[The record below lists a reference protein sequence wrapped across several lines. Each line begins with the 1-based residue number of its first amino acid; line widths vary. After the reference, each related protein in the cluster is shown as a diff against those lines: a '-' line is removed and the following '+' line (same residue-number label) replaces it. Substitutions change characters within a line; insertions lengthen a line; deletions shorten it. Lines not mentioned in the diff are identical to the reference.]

1 VRSVQVSLLVIAVCL
16 MAGGGVPTSAAPQ
29 GPPSNV
35 AVQLSPAGA
44 RALLDQYCVSCHN
57 ERAKI
62 GGLALDH
69 LDVSDVPAGAE
80 IWEKVVIKLRAGMMP
95 PAGGP
100 RPAREVTNGLVNWLE
115 TTLDRAAAVNPEP
128 GRPLVHRLNRVEYAN
143 AIRDLLALDVD
154 TASLLPTDDSSYG
167 FDNIADALGVSPAL
181 MERYLSASD
190 KISALAIG
198 DPAMAPIDTS
208 YRPAADATH
217 TQHVEG
223 LPLGTR
229 GGMLIRHTFPVD
241 GNYIIKPKLWRTS
254 LGEHVRGVQYPHD
267 VEVAIDGERVHLATI
282 GGAADFE
289 ASVNTAQ
296 GTTAAA
302 LDERLQVRLPVKA
315 GPRTLTVTF
324 LEKSAAL
331 PQSVLQPF
339 ERVIDD
345 PVDTGGVPQLSSVVV
360 TGPLNAK
367 APGDTPSRRRI
378 FVCRPT
384 SRADDEPPAFATA
397 PARSRRSS
405 PEIQASED
413 GCARR
418 ILSTL
423 ARRAYRRPVTNAD
436 VQLLLGFFRHGRDK
450 GGFDAGIELG
460 LRRILVDPEFIFR
473 AERVTNTATTGSIHR
488 VSDVALAS
496 RLSFFLW
503 SSIPDDELL
512 DVAIRNTLHEPAVLE
527 RQVTR
532 MLADPRAGAMVKNF
546 AGQWLYLRN
555 LDAAVPDRL
564 VFPNFDDNLR
574 QAFRRETELLVDSV
588 MREDRN
594 VLDLLTAD
602 YTFVNERLARHYG
615 IPHVYG
621 SRFRRVPVTDD
632 ARKGLLGHGSILTVT
647 SLATRTAPT
656 LRGKWI
662 LDNILGTPPPP
673 PPPVVPAL
681 KDPAEKEPVTM
692 REQMEA
698 HRANPTCAA
707 CHRMM
712 DPLGF
717 ALENFDGVGAWRSR
731 EGNTPV
737 DASAELVDGTPVNGP
752 AALRQAL
759 RSRPAAFVATL
770 TEKLLT
776 YALGR
781 GLTYHDMPAVRAVV
795 EKAEEQDYRFSRIVL
810 GIVTSVPFQMS
821 RSEVTVTA
829 RR

>member
-16 MAGGGVPTSAAPQ
+16 TARGGVPISAAPQ
-29 GPPSNV
+29 RSTSNV
-35 AVQLSPAGA
+35 AAQLSPAGA

-57 ERAKI
+57 DRTKI

-69 LDVSDVPAGAE
+69 LDISNVPVDAE

-95 PAGGP
+95 PAGLP
-100 RPAREVTNGLVNWLE
+100 RPAREATDGLVNWLE
-115 TTLDRAAAVNPEP
+115 TTLDRAAAVNPDP

-154 TASLLPTDDSSYG
+154 SATLLPTDDSSYG

-198 DPAMAPIDTS
+198 DPAMIPIDTS
-208 YRPAADATH
+208 YRPAADSTH

-229 GGMLIRHTFPVD
+229 GGMLIHHTFPVD
-241 GNYIIKPKLWRTS
+241 GEYIIRPKLWRTS

-267 VEVAIDGERVHLATI
+267 VEVAIDGERIHLATI
-282 GGAADFE
+282 GGPADFE
-289 ASVNTAQ
+289 ASVNAAQ
-296 GTTAAA
+296 GQTAAA
-302 LDERLQVRLPVKA
+302 LDERLQVRVPVKA
-315 GPRTLTVTF
+315 GPRTLTVAF

-367 APGDTPSRRRI
+367 GPGDTPSRRRI

-384 SRADDEPPAFATA
+384 SKSDDEP
-397 PARSRRSS
+397 
-405 PEIQASED
+405 
-413 GCARR
+413 CARR
-418 ILSTL
+418 ILGTL

-436 VQLLLGFFRHGRDK
+436 LQLLLGFFRDGRDK

-473 AERVTNTATTGSIHR
+473 AERDTSTATAGSIHR
-488 VSDVALAS
+488 ISDVALAS

-532 MLADPRAGAMVKNF
+532 MLADSRAAAMVKNF

-555 LDAAVPDRL
+555 LDAATPDRL

-615 IPHVYG
+615 IPHVSG

-632 ARKGLLGHGSILTVT
+632 ARKGLLGHGSVLTVT

-681 KDPAEKEPVTM
+681 KDPSGKEPVTM

-707 CHRMM
+707 CHKMM

-737 DASAELVDGTPVNGP
+737 DASAQLVDGTPVDGP
-752 AALRQAL
+752 ASLRQAL
-759 RSRPAAFVATL
+759 RNRPTAFVATL

-781 GLTYHDMPAVRAVV
+781 GLTYHDMPAVRAIV
-795 EKAEEQDYRFSRIVL
+795 EKAGERDYRFSRIVM

-821 RSEVTVTA
+821 RTDVTVTA
-829 RR
+829 QR

>member
-1 VRSVQVSLLVIAVCL
+1 MP
-16 MAGGGVPTSAAPQ
+16 MAAAPQ
-29 GPPSNV
+29 GLPPGT
-35 AVQLSPAGA
+35 AVQSPPAQA

-57 ERAKI
+57 ERAAS
-62 GGLALDH
+62 GGLALDRV
-69 LDVSDVPAGAE
+69 DVSNVAAGAE
-80 IWEKVVIKLRAGMMP
+80 IWEKVVLKLRAGMMP
-95 PAGGP
+95 PSGRP
-100 RPAREVTNGLVNWLE
+100 RPAKDRTDALVTWLE
-115 TTLDRAAAVNPEP
+115 TTLDRAAAANPDP
-128 GRPLVHRLNRVEYAN
+128 GRPLVHRLNRAEYAN
-143 AIRDLLALDVD
+143 AIRDLLAVDVD
-154 TASLLPTDDSSYG
+154 ASTLLPTDDSSFG
-167 FDNIADALGVSPAL
+167 FDNIADVLGVSPAL
-181 MERYLSASD
+181 MERYLAASN
-190 KISALAIG
+190 KISALALG
-198 DPAMAPIDTS
+198 NPAIAAVDTS
-208 YRPAADATH
+208 YRPAPDSTH

-229 GGMLIRHTFPVD
+229 GGMLIRHTFPVEGD
-241 GNYIIKPKLWRTS
+241 YLIKPKLWRTS
-254 LGEHVRGVQYPHD
+254 LGEQVRGLQYPHD
-267 VEVAIDGERVHLATI
+267 VEVAIDGEQIHLATI
-282 GGAADFE
+282 GGPADFE
-289 ASVNTAQ
+289 AGVNMAQ
-296 GTTAAA
+296 GTAAA
-302 LDERLQVRLPVKA
+302 AMDERLEVRVAVKA
-315 GPRTLTVTF
+315 GPRTLTVAF

-331 PQSVLQPF
+331 PQTVLQPF

-345 PVDTGGVPQLSSVVV
+345 PVDASGVPQLSSVII

-367 APGDTPSRRRI
+367 GPGDTPSRRRI
-378 FVCRPT
+378 FVCRPAGP
-384 SRADDEPPAFATA
+384 ADDEP
-397 PARSRRSS
+397 
-405 PEIQASED
+405 
-413 GCARR
+413 CARK
-418 ILSTL
+418 ILGTL
-423 ARRAYRRPVTNAD
+423 ARRAYRRPVTDAD
-436 VQLLLGFFRHGRDK
+436 LQLLLGFYRDRRK
-450 GGFDAGIELG
+450 TGGFEAGIELG

-473 AERVTNTATTGSIHR
+473 AERVASDAASGSIHR
-488 VSDVALAS
+488 ISDIDLAS

-512 DVAIRNTLHEPAVLE
+512 DVASRNMLHTPAVLE
-527 RQVTR
+527 RQVAR
-532 MLADPRAGAMVKNF
+532 MLASPRASAMVKNF

-555 LDAAVPDRL
+555 LDAATPDRL

-574 QAFRRETELLVDSV
+574 QAFRRETEMLVESV

-621 SRFRRVPVTDD
+621 SQFRRVAVTDE

-673 PPPVVPAL
+673 PPPAVPTL
-681 KDPAEKEPVTM
+681 KDPAGKEPVSM

-698 HRANPTCAA
+698 HRASPTCAA

-752 AALRQAL
+752 ATLRNALRN
-759 RSRPAAFVATL
+759 RPTAFAATL

-781 GLTYHDMPAVRAVV
+781 GLTHQDMPAVRTIVRDAA
-795 EKAEEQDYRFSRIVL
+795 KRDYRFSALVT
-810 GIVTSVPFQMS
+810 GVVTSVPFQMT
-821 RSEVTVTA
+821 RGDVTLTA
-829 RR
+829 QR